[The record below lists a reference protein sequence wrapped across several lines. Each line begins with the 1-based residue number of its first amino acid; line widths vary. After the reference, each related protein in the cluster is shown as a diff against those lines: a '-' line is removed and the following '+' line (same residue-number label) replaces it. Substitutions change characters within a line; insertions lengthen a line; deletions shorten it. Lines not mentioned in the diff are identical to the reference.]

1 MKVAVSSLPKNS
13 WWGQG
18 ITGYDDNPFMKD
30 GNVPDQNLL
39 VKERSNLIKTI
50 KKNNIEIIEFP
61 FPKKL
66 ENTKFGHDYVFI
78 RDTFISD
85 LKGNVLLLKFAE
97 KNREPESQIIARQ
110 LEKLNF
116 NLKELPNKKNIYAEG
131 GEFYFCPKDKI
142 LFSGIN
148 RNTTEGAEEVATF
161 LNVNELV
168 IIDTPSFH
176 LDTVFSTILDNKGF
190 LCALIICKKLISK
203 SSFKNLE
210 YIVNNL
216 NIELIIVP
224 ERDSIGSNNKLGS
237 LAINCFSSPGLLIS
251 PSDYSNEFVKKKID
265 ELDVN
270 IETCSV
276 SQFQLSGGSIH
287 CLTNEI

>member
-1 MKVAVSSLPKNS
+1 MKVAVSSLPKNP

-116 NLKELPNKKNIYAEG
+116 NLKELPNKKKIYAEG

-190 LCALIICKKLISK
+190 LCALIICKKLISE
-203 SSFKNLE
+203 SSFKKLK
-210 YIVNNL
+210 YIANNL
-216 NIELIIVP
+216 NIEVIIVP

>member
-1 MKVAVSSLPKNS
+1 MKVAISSLPKNP
-13 WWGQG
+13 WWGKG
-18 ITGYDDNPFMKD
+18 ISGYDDNPFMKD
-30 GNVPDQNLL
+30 GNIPNQNLL
-39 VKERSNLIKTI
+39 FKERLNLLNTI
-50 KKNNIEIIEFP
+50 KKNNIEVIELP

-66 ENTKFGHDYVFI
+66 EDTKFGHDYVFI

-97 KNREPESQIIARQ
+97 KSREPESKIIADQ
-110 LEKLNF
+110 LEKLDF
-116 NLKELPNKKNIYAEG
+116 KLKELPDKKNICAEG

-161 LNVNELV
+161 LNVDELI

-176 LDTVFSTILDNKGF
+176 LDTVFSTILDHDGF
-190 LCALIICKKLISK
+190 LCAIIICQKLISE
-203 SSFKNLE
+203 SSFKKLE
-210 YIVNNL
+210 DITNNL

-224 ERDSIGSNNKLGS
+224 EEDSIGSNDKLGS
-237 LAINCFSSPGLLIS
+237 LAINSFSSPGLLIS
-251 PSDYSNEFVKKKID
+251 SSHYSSEFVKKKIH
-265 ELDVN
+265 ELNIN
-270 IETCSV
+270 IETCPV
-276 SQFQLSGGSIH
+276 SQFQLSGGSVH